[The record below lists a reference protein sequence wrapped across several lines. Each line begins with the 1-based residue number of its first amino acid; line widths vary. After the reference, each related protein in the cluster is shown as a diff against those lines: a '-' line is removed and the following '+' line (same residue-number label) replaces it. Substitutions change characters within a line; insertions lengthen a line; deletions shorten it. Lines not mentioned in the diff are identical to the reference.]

1 MSSLLRKF
9 TLTCSILL
17 FSGMA
22 ICAPSARIVE
32 ENEIKAAFIYN
43 FLKFVEWPAASFSE
57 NDSKLKICL
66 LEECDLCEKV
76 NLIDGK
82 MAAQRLIV
90 VQQHS
95 KKSNFNEC
103 NVLIICSEDEEVVRK
118 HLQRVVNQPVL
129 TIGVGKNFARLGGV
143 IGLFTVAGKVRFS
156 INLKEAEASGLQIS
170 SQLLKLAVEVIR

>member
-1 MSSLLRKF
+1 MSPLFRK
-9 TLTCSILL
+9 LALICLILL
-17 FSGMA
+17 LSRVA
-22 ICAPSARIVE
+22 ICAPSARIAE

-57 NDSKLKICL
+57 NNSKLKICL
-66 LEECDLCEKV
+66 IEECDLCEKV

-90 VQQHS
+90 VQQLSNKS
-95 KKSNFNEC
+95 KISEC
-103 NVLIICSEDEEVVRK
+103 NVLVICSEDEEVVK
-118 HLQRVVNQPVL
+118 ANLQSVINQPVL
-129 TIGVGKNFARLGGV
+129 TIGVCKNFTRLGG
-143 IGLFTVAGKVRFS
+143 IISLFTVAGKVRFS